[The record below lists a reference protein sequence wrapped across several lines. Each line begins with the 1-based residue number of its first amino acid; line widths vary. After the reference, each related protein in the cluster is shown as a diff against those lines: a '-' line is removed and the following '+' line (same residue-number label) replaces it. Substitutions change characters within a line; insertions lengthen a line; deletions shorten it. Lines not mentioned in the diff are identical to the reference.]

1 MEIRTDFT
9 ALVLPSA
16 SELQQAA
23 ERARIA
29 AEAAQ
34 TAPRRVPRLLP
45 FARRRATTSATR
57 DAAAH

>member
-16 SELQQAA
+16 TDLQQAA

-29 AEAAQ
+29 AETADV
-34 TAPRRVPRLLP
+34 APRRITNLLP
-45 FARRRATTSATR
+45 FARRRAT
-57 DAAAH
+57 AAATPRAVAH

>member
-16 SELQQAA
+16 SDLQQAA

-29 AEAAQ
+29 AEAADR
-34 TAPRRVPRLLP
+34 APGRLAALIP
-45 FARRRATTSATR
+45 FARRRATSAATPR
-57 DAAAH
+57 AVAH